1 MICDRA
7 RQWQEM
13 KSISNMGFYLASLL
27 LAVTLTHAKV
37 ICVWLCVH
45 IWLCVCVC
53 TYAQPLSDHPLSLS
67 LLSPSLASLSRSLFL
82 SLALSRSLSLS
93 LSLTHTHI
101 HTHIISLCF
110 DPFGFRDHL
119 LLCNAPYNSSTN
131 SKNLL
136 MFRRRIQVHKVPYR
150 SSLRKGTR
158 NTYTHT
164 HTNPSNPR
172 T

>member
-1 MICDRA
+1 MCRRMICDRA

-37 ICVWLCVH
+37 FKNISH
-45 IWLCVCVC
+45 
-53 TYAQPLSDHPLSLS
+53 
-67 LLSPSLASLSRSLFL
+67 
-82 SLALSRSLSLS
+82 
-93 LSLTHTHI
+93 THTHI

-136 MFRRRIQVHKVPYR
+136 MFRRRLQVYKVPHR

-164 HTNPSNPR
+164 QTQTQTTHARKHTRSLTHTLTHTHTFARSPWGQGLG
-172 T
+172 

>member
-37 ICVWLCVH
+37 FDTLCTLAH
-45 IWLCVCVC
+45 TNARMCAHMHNLFQF
-53 TYAQPLSDHPLSLS
+53 TLSIS
-67 LLSPSLASLSRSLFL
+67 LL
-82 SLALSRSLSLS
+82 SLSLS
-93 LSLTHTHI
+93 LSLALSFFLSLCLCLSVSLSLSHTHK
-101 HTHIISLCF
+101 ISLCF
-110 DPFGFRDHL
+110 GPFGFRYHL
-119 LLCNAPYNSSTN
+119 LLCTAPYNSSTN
-131 SKNLL
+131 SENLL
-136 MFRRRIQVHKVPYR
+136 MLRRRIQVHKVPHR
-150 SSLRKGTR
+150 PSLRKGTR
-158 NTYTHT
+158 HTYTHT